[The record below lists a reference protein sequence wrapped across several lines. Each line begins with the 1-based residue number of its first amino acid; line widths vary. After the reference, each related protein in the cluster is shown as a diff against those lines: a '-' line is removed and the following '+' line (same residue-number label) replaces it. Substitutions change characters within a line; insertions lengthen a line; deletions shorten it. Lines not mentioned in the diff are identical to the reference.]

1 MATKIISIM
10 KRNIL
15 IIIILST
22 ILMSNTFAQNLSN
35 MPIRYPETKKCDTVD
50 HYFGTAVPD
59 PYRWLEDDYSEQTA
73 NWVKAQNKLTQN
85 YLAQI
90 PYRQQMKKH
99 LMEIMNYPK
108 EGAPWKKGDR
118 YFFYRN
124 NGLQN
129 QSVLYYKNSLE
140 GEPVELL
147 DPNKLSAD
155 GTVALSTLGISDDGN
170 YLGYAISRN
179 GSDWQEIFVKNIATG
194 EVLADHLVWVKFSGI
209 AWKDNGFFYSRFP
222 EPQNELSGVNEN
234 GKLYYHKVGTDQ
246 KDDQLAYEDPTN
258 PDLSFSAEVVNKR
271 YLVIYGRVSTSG
283 NCLYFKDL
291 DKKNAQFVKVVNNF
305 NDDYGVIDEM
315 NGNLIVMTNHNAPE
329 YKVVSIP
336 MDKPA
341 AKNWKDVIPAA
352 KEVLAGVSHVGHRL
366 IANYTKDARSLV
378 KIFDES
384 GRFIANLDNDII
396 GSIGGFSGEPDDEE
410 TFYTVTSY
418 ITPANI
424 YRYDVKNNKST
435 LYKKSEINFNSDEY
449 VTEQVFYTSKDGTQ
463 VPMFITHKK
472 GIQMDGSNPTLLYG
486 YGGFNISLTPSF
498 SVTRI
503 AWLEQGGV
511 LAVANLRGGGE
522 YGRAWHEAGTKLQKQ
537 NVFDDCIAAAEYL
550 IKQGYT
556 SKKMLALQGGS
567 NGGLLVGAVINQ
579 RPDLFAVAIPQ
590 VGVMDMLR
598 YHKFTIGRYWAVD
611 YGTSED
617 SKEMFEYLRN
627 YSPLH
632 SIREGVRYPAV
643 LVTTADHD
651 DRVVPAH
658 SFKYAAAL
666 QSSKIGDRPH
676 LIRIESN
683 AGHGGGKPLDK
694 TIEETVDIFS
704 FIFYNMGVKPR
715 Y

>member
-1 MATKIISIM
+1 M
-10 KRNIL
+10 KKTIFCIL
-15 IIIILST
+15 ISRKIVMFSSCHQKNKIEPV
-22 ILMSNTFAQNLSN
+22 Q
-35 MPIRYPETKKCDTVD
+35 YPETKKCDTVD

-59 PYRWLEDDYSEQTA
+59 PYRWLEDDYSEETA
-73 NWVKAQNKLTQN
+73 NWVKAQNAVTQKF
-85 YLAQI
+85 LSQI
-90 PYRQQMKKH
+90 PYREQMKKH

-124 NGLQN
+124 DGLQN
-129 QSVLYYKNSLE
+129 QSVLYYKNSLD
-140 GEPVELL
+140 GEAVELL
-147 DPNKLSAD
+147 DPNKLSDD

-179 GSDWQEIFVKNIATG
+179 GSDWQEIYVKNIATG
-194 EVLADHLVWVKFSGI
+194 EVLDDHLVWVKFSGI
-209 AWKDNGFFYSRFP
+209 AWKDDGFFYSRFP
-222 EPQNELSGVNEN
+222 EPKNELSGVNEN

-246 KDDQLAYEDPTN
+246 KADQLAYEDRTN

-271 YLVIYGRVSTSG
+271 YLVIYGSESTSG
-283 NCLYFKDL
+283 NCLYYKDL
-291 DKKNAQFVKVVNNF
+291 KNPKAQFVKVVTDF
-305 NDDYGVIDEM
+305 TDDYSVVDEID
-315 NGNLIVMTNHNAPE
+315 GQLIVMTNHDAPE
-329 YKVVSIP
+329 YKVISIP
-336 MDKPA
+336 MDNPA
-341 AKNWKDVIPAA
+341 PANWKELIPAS
-352 KEVLAGVSHVGHRL
+352 KEVHAAVSHIGKRL

-378 KIFDES
+378 RIFDES
-384 GRFIANLDNDII
+384 GKSLGNLDNEVI
-396 GSIGGFSGEPDDEE
+396 GTISGFAGEADDTE

-418 ITPANI
+418 ITPATI
-424 YRYDVKNNKST
+424 YRYDIANNKSI

-449 VTEQVFYTSKDGTQ
+449 VTEQKFFTSKDGTK

-472 GIQMDGSNPTLLYG
+472 GIKMDGSNPTLLYG
-486 YGGFNISLTPSF
+486 YGGFNISLTPGF

-522 YGRAWHEAGTKLQKQ
+522 YGKKWHEAGTKMKKQ

-550 IKQGYT
+550 IAQGYT
-556 SKKMLALQGGS
+556 NKDKLALQGGS
-567 NGGLLVGAVINQ
+567 NGGLLVGAVVNQ

-617 SKEMFEYLRN
+617 SKEMFEYLYK

-632 SIREGVRYPAV
+632 SIQNGKEYPAI

-666 QSSKIGDRPH
+666 QNSDIGDRPH

-704 FIFYNMGVKPR
+704 FIFFNMGVNVK

>member
-1 MATKIISIM
+1 M

-15 IIIILST
+15 IVIALSV
-22 ILMSNTFAQNLSN
+22 IFMSNTFAQDLSN
-35 MPIRYPETKKCDTVD
+35 MRIRYPQTQKCDTVD

-85 YLAQI
+85 YLSQI

-140 GEPVELL
+140 GEPIELL
-147 DPNKLSAD
+147 DPNKLSSD

-271 YLVIYGRVSTSG
+271 YLVIYGSVSTSG

-291 DKKNAQFVKVVNNF
+291 NKKSSQFVKVVDNF
-305 NDDYGVIDEM
+305 DDDYGVIDEM

-424 YRYDVKNNKST
+424 YRYDVENNKST

-449 VTEQVFYTSKDGTQ
+449 VTEQKFYTSKDGTQ
-463 VPMFITHKK
+463 VPIFITHKK
-472 GIQMDGSNPTLLYG
+472 GIKMDGSNPTLLYG

-537 NVFDDCIAAAEYL
+537 NVFDDCIAAAEFL
-550 IKQGYT
+550 IEQGYT

-617 SKEMFEYLRN
+617 SKEMFEYLRK

-632 SIREGVRYPAV
+632 SIHDGVRYPAV

-666 QSSKIGDRPH
+666 QSSKIGDKPH

>member
-1 MATKIISIM
+1 MKKISFSI
-10 KRNIL
+10 L
-15 IIIILST
+15 LLSAIAMIT
-22 ILMSNTFAQNLSN
+22 SCHQQKKIEPVQ
-35 MPIRYPETKKCDTVD
+35 YPETKKCDTVD
-50 HYFGTAVPD
+50 NYFGTAVPD
-59 PYRWLEDDYSEQTA
+59 PYRWLEDDYSEETA
-73 NWVKAQNKLTQN
+73 NWVKAQNAVTQQF
-85 YLAQI
+85 LSQI
-90 PYRQQMKKH
+90 PYREQMKSH

-124 NGLQN
+124 DGLQN
-129 QSVLYYKNSLE
+129 QSVLYYKNTLD
-140 GEPVELL
+140 GEAVELL
-147 DPNKLSAD
+147 DPNKLSDD
-155 GTVALSTLGISDDGN
+155 GTVALSTLDISDDGN

-179 GSDWQEIFVKNIATG
+179 GSDWQEIYVKNIETG
-194 EVLADHLVWVKFSGI
+194 EVLNDHLVWVKFSGI
-209 AWKDNGFFYSRFP
+209 AWKDDGFFYSRFP
-222 EPQNELSGVNEN
+222 EPKNELSGVNEN
-234 GKLYYHKVGTDQ
+234 GKLYYHKIGTEQ
-246 KDDQLAYEDPTN
+246 SADQLAYEDRTN
-258 PDLSFSAEVVNKR
+258 PNLSFSADVVNKR
-271 YLVIYGRVSTSG
+271 YLVIYGSESTSG
-283 NCLYFKDL
+283 NSLYFKDL
-291 DKKNAQFVKVVNNF
+291 DKKNAQFVKVVTTF
-305 NDDYGVIDEM
+305 EDDYSVVDELD
-315 NGNLIVMTNHNAPE
+315 GNLLVMTNHDAPE

-336 MDKPA
+336 MDNPTPE
-341 AKNWKDVIPAA
+341 NWKDVIPAA
-352 KEVLAGVSHVGHRL
+352 KEVLAGVSHIGKRL

-384 GRFIANLDNDII
+384 GKFLDNLDNDMI
-396 GSIGGFSGEPDDEE
+396 GSIGGFAGEPEETE

-418 ITPANI
+418 ITPATI
-424 YRYDVKNNKST
+424 YRYDITNNKST
-435 LYKKSEINFNSDEY
+435 LYKKSEINFNSDDY
-449 VTEQVFYTSKDGTQ
+449 TTEQVFYTSKDGTK

-472 GIQMDGSNPTLLYG
+472 GIKMDGNNPTLLYG
-486 YGGFNISLTPSF
+486 YGGFNISLTPGF

-550 IKQGYT
+550 IAQGYT
-556 SKKMLALQGGS
+556 NPEKLALQGGS
-567 NGGLLVGAVINQ
+567 NGGLLVGAVVNQ

-617 SKEMFEYLRN
+617 SKEMFEYLYK

-632 SIREGVRYPAV
+632 SIQNGVEYPAI

-666 QSSKIGDRPH
+666 QNSDIGDRPH

-694 TIEETVDIFS
+694 TIEETVDMFS
-704 FIFYNMGVKPR
+704 FIFFNMGVDVK

>member
-1 MATKIISIM
+1 M

-15 IIIILST
+15 IIITLCVIF
-22 ILMSNTFAQNLSN
+22 MSNTLAQNLSN
-35 MPIRYPETKKCDTVD
+35 MPIRYPQTQKCDTVD

-73 NWVKAQNKLTQN
+73 NWVKAQNELTQN

-147 DPNKLSAD
+147 DPNKLSSD

-179 GSDWQEIFVKNIATG
+179 GSDWQEIYVKNIATG
-194 EVLADHLVWVKFSGI
+194 EVLNDHLVWVKFSGI

-271 YLVIYGRVSTSG
+271 YLVIYGSVSTSG

-291 DKKNAQFVKVVNNF
+291 NKKNSQFVKVVDNF
-305 NDDYGVIDEM
+305 DDDYGVIDEM

-378 KIFDES
+378 KIFDEN

-396 GSIGGFSGEPDDEE
+396 GSIGGFGGEPDDEE

-424 YRYDVKNNKST
+424 YCYDVKNNKST

-449 VTEQVFYTSKDGTQ
+449 VTEQVFFISKDGTQ

-522 YGRAWHEAGTKLQKQ
+522 YGRAWHGAGTKLQKQ
-537 NVFDDCIAAAEYL
+537 NVFDDCIAAAEFL
-550 IKQGYT
+550 IEQGYT

-617 SKEMFEYLRN
+617 SQEMFEYLRN

-632 SIREGVRYPAV
+632 SIREGVQYPAV

-694 TIEETVDIFS
+694 TIEEVVDIFS

>member
-1 MATKIISIM
+1 MKKISFSI
-10 KRNIL
+10 L
-15 IIIILST
+15 LLSAIAMIT
-22 ILMSNTFAQNLSN
+22 SCHQQKKIEPVQ
-35 MPIRYPETKKCDTVD
+35 YPETKKCDTVD
-50 HYFGTAVPD
+50 NYFSTAVPD
-59 PYRWLEDDYSEQTA
+59 PYRWLEDDYSEETA
-73 NWVKAQNKLTQN
+73 NWVKAQNAVTQQF
-85 YLAQI
+85 LSQI
-90 PYRQQMKKH
+90 PYREQMKSH

-124 NGLQN
+124 DGLQN
-129 QSVLYYKNSLE
+129 QSVLYYKNTLD
-140 GEPVELL
+140 GEAVELL
-147 DPNKLSAD
+147 DPNKLSDD
-155 GTVALSTLGISDDGN
+155 GTVALSTLDISDDGN

-179 GSDWQEIFVKNIATG
+179 GSDWQEIYVKNIETG
-194 EVLADHLVWVKFSGI
+194 EVLNDHLVWVKFSGI
-209 AWKDNGFFYSRFP
+209 AWKDDGFFYSRFP
-222 EPQNELSGVNEN
+222 EPKNELSGVNEN
-234 GKLYYHKVGTDQ
+234 GKLYYHKIGTEQ
-246 KDDQLAYEDPTN
+246 SSDQLAYEDRTN
-258 PDLSFSAEVVNKR
+258 PNLSFSADVVNKR
-271 YLVIYGRVSTSG
+271 YLVIYGSESTSG
-283 NCLYFKDL
+283 NSLYFKDL
-291 DKKNAQFVKVVNNF
+291 DKKNAQFVKVVTTF
-305 NDDYGVIDEM
+305 EDDYSVVDELD
-315 NGNLIVMTNHNAPE
+315 GNLLVKTNHDAPE

-336 MDKPA
+336 MDNPA
-341 AKNWKDVIPAA
+341 PENWKDIIPAA
-352 KEVLAGVSHVGHRL
+352 KEVLAGVSHIGKRL

-384 GRFIANLDNDII
+384 GKFLDNLDNDMI
-396 GSIGGFSGEPDDEE
+396 GSIGGFAGEQEETE

-418 ITPANI
+418 ITPATI
-424 YRYDVKNNKST
+424 YRYDIINNKST
-435 LYKKSEINFNSDEY
+435 LYKKSEINFNSDDY
-449 VTEQVFYTSKDGTQ
+449 TTEQVFYTSKDGTK

-472 GIQMDGSNPTLLYG
+472 GIKMDGNNPTLLYG
-486 YGGFNISLTPSF
+486 YGGFNISLTPGF

-550 IKQGYT
+550 IAQGYT
-556 SKKMLALQGGS
+556 SPEKLALQGGS
-567 NGGLLVGAVINQ
+567 NGGLLVGAVVNQ

-617 SKEMFEYLRN
+617 SKEMFEYLYK

-632 SIREGVRYPAV
+632 SIQNGVDYPAI

-666 QSSKIGDRPH
+666 QNSDIGDRPH

-694 TIEETVDIFS
+694 TIEETVDMFS
-704 FIFYNMGVKPR
+704 FIFFNMGVEPK

>member
-1 MATKIISIM
+1 M
-10 KRNIL
+10 KKTIFCIL
-15 IIIILST
+15 ISSIIAMFSSCHQKNKIEPV
-22 ILMSNTFAQNLSN
+22 Q
-35 MPIRYPETKKCDTVD
+35 YPETKKCDTVD

-59 PYRWLEDDYSEQTA
+59 PYRWLEDDYSEETA
-73 NWVKAQNKLTQN
+73 NWVKAQNAVTQKF
-85 YLAQI
+85 LSQI
-90 PYRQQMKKH
+90 PYREQMKKH
-99 LMEIMNYPK
+99 LKEIMNYPK

-124 NGLQN
+124 DGLQN
-129 QSVLYYKNSLE
+129 QSVLYYKNSLD
-140 GEPVELL
+140 GEAVELL
-147 DPNKLSAD
+147 DPNKLSDD

-179 GSDWQEIFVKNIATG
+179 GSDWQEIYVKNITTG
-194 EVLADHLVWVKFSGI
+194 EVLDDHLVWVKFSGI
-209 AWKDNGFFYSRFP
+209 AWKDDGFFYSRFP
-222 EPQNELSGVNEN
+222 EPKNELSGVNEN

-246 KDDQLAYEDPTN
+246 KEDQLAYEDRTN

-271 YLVIYGRVSTSG
+271 YLVIYGSESTSG
-283 NCLYFKDL
+283 NCLYYKDL
-291 DKKNAQFVKVVNNF
+291 KNTKAQFVKVVNDF
-305 NDDYGVIDEM
+305 TDDYSVVDEID
-315 NGNLIVMTNHNAPE
+315 GQLIVMTNHDAPE
-329 YKVVSIP
+329 YKVISIP
-336 MDKPA
+336 MDNPA
-341 AKNWKDVIPAA
+341 PANWKDLIPAS
-352 KEVLAGVSHVGHRL
+352 KEVLTGVSHIGKRL

-378 KIFDES
+378 RIFDES
-384 GRFIANLDNDII
+384 GKLLGNLDNEVI
-396 GSIGGFSGEPDDEE
+396 GTISGFAGEADDTE

-418 ITPANI
+418 ITPATI
-424 YRYDVKNNKST
+424 YRYDIANNKST

-449 VTEQVFYTSKDGTQ
+449 VTEQKFFTSKDGTK

-472 GIQMDGSNPTLLYG
+472 GIKMDGNNPTLLYG
-486 YGGFNISLTPSF
+486 YGGFNISLTPGF

-522 YGRAWHEAGTKLQKQ
+522 YGKKWHEAGTKMKKQ

-550 IKQGYT
+550 IAQGYT
-556 SKKMLALQGGS
+556 NKDKLALQGGS
-567 NGGLLVGAVINQ
+567 NGGLLVGAVVNQ

-617 SKEMFEYLRN
+617 SKEMFEYLYK

-632 SIREGVRYPAV
+632 SIQNGKEYPAI

-666 QSSKIGDRPH
+666 QNSDIGDRPH

-704 FIFYNMGVKPR
+704 FIFFNMGVDVK

>member
-1 MATKIISIM
+1 MKKISFSI
-10 KRNIL
+10 L
-15 IIIILST
+15 FLSAIAMIT
-22 ILMSNTFAQNLSN
+22 SCHQQKKIEPVQ
-35 MPIRYPETKKCDTVD
+35 YPETKKCDTVD
-50 HYFGTAVPD
+50 NYFGTAVPD
-59 PYRWLEDDYSEQTA
+59 PYRWLEDDYSEETA
-73 NWVKAQNKLTQN
+73 NWVKAQNAVTQQF
-85 YLAQI
+85 LSQI
-90 PYRQQMKKH
+90 PYREQMKSH

-124 NGLQN
+124 DGLQN
-129 QSVLYYKNSLE
+129 QSVLYYKNTLD
-140 GEPVELL
+140 GEAVELL
-147 DPNKLSAD
+147 DPNKLSDD
-155 GTVALSTLGISDDGN
+155 GTVALSTLDISDDGN

-179 GSDWQEIFVKNIATG
+179 GSDWQEIYVKNIETG
-194 EVLADHLVWVKFSGI
+194 EVLNDHLVWVKFSGI
-209 AWKDNGFFYSRFP
+209 AWKDDGFFYSRFP
-222 EPQNELSGVNEN
+222 EPKNELSGVNEN
-234 GKLYYHKVGTDQ
+234 GKLYYHKIGTEQ
-246 KDDQLAYEDPTN
+246 SADQLAYEDRTN
-258 PDLSFSAEVVNKR
+258 PNLSFSADVVNKR
-271 YLVIYGRVSTSG
+271 YLVIYGSESTSG
-283 NCLYFKDL
+283 NSLYFKDL
-291 DKKNAQFVKVVNNF
+291 DKKNAQFVKMVTTF
-305 NDDYGVIDEM
+305 EDDYSVVDELD
-315 NGNLIVMTNHNAPE
+315 GNLLVMTNHDAPE

-336 MDKPA
+336 MDNPA
-341 AKNWKDVIPAA
+341 SENWKDIIPAA
-352 KEVLAGVSHVGHRL
+352 KEVLAGVSHMGKRL

-378 KIFDES
+378 KIFDE
-384 GRFIANLDNDII
+384 GGKFLDNLDNDMI
-396 GSIGGFSGEPDDEE
+396 GSIGGFAGEPEETE

-418 ITPANI
+418 ITPATI
-424 YRYDVKNNKST
+424 YRYDITHNKST
-435 LYKKSEINFNSDEY
+435 LYKKSEINFNSDDY
-449 VTEQVFYTSKDGTQ
+449 TTEQVFYTSKDGTK

-472 GIQMDGSNPTLLYG
+472 GIKMDGSNPTLLYG
-486 YGGFNISLTPSF
+486 YGGFNISLTPGF

-550 IKQGYT
+550 IAQGYT
-556 SKKMLALQGGS
+556 SPEKLALQGGS
-567 NGGLLVGAVINQ
+567 NGGLLVGAVVNQ

-617 SKEMFEYLRN
+617 SKEMFEYLYK

-632 SIREGVRYPAV
+632 SIQNGVEYPAI

-666 QSSKIGDRPH
+666 QNSDIGDRPH

-694 TIEETVDIFS
+694 TIEETVDMFS
-704 FIFYNMGVKPR
+704 FIFFNMGVEPR

>member
-1 MATKIISIM
+1 M
-10 KRNIL
+10 KSNIL
-15 IIIILST
+15 IIITLSV
-22 ILMSNTFAQNLSN
+22 IFMSNTFAQDLSN
-35 MPIRYPETKKCDTVD
+35 MRIRYPQTQKCDTVD

-129 QSVLYYKNSLE
+129 QSVLYYKNSLD

-271 YLVIYGRVSTSG
+271 YLVIYGSVSTSG

-291 DKKNAQFVKVVNNF
+291 NKKNAQFVKVVDNF
-305 NDDYGVIDEM
+305 DDDYGVIDEM

-396 GSIGGFSGEPDDEE
+396 GSIGGFGGEPDDEE

-424 YRYDVKNNKST
+424 YRYDVKNNQST

-472 GIQMDGSNPTLLYG
+472 GIKMDGSNPTLLYG

-632 SIREGVRYPAV
+632 SIRDGVRYPAV

-666 QSSKIGDRPH
+666 QSSKIGDKPH

-694 TIEETVDIFS
+694 TIEEVVDIFS

>member
-1 MATKIISIM
+1 MKKTIIC
-10 KRNIL
+10 IL
-15 IIIILST
+15 ISSIIVMFSSCHQKKKIEPV
-22 ILMSNTFAQNLSN
+22 Q
-35 MPIRYPETKKCDTVD
+35 YPETKKCDTVD

-59 PYRWLEDDYSEQTA
+59 PYRWLEDDYSEETA
-73 NWVKAQNKLTQN
+73 NWVKAQNAVTQKF
-85 YLAQI
+85 LSQI
-90 PYRQQMKKH
+90 PYREQMKKH

-108 EGAPWKKGDR
+108 EGALWKKGDR

-124 NGLQN
+124 DGLQN
-129 QSVLYYKNSLE
+129 QSVLYYKNSLD
-140 GEPVELL
+140 GEAVELL
-147 DPNKLSAD
+147 DPNKLSDD

-179 GSDWQEIFVKNIATG
+179 GSDWQEIYVKNIATG
-194 EVLADHLVWVKFSGI
+194 EVLDDHLVWVKFSGI
-209 AWKDNGFFYSRFP
+209 AWKDDGFFYSRFP
-222 EPQNELSGVNEN
+222 EPKNELSGVNEN

-246 KDDQLAYEDPTN
+246 KADQLAYEDRTN

-271 YLVIYGRVSTSG
+271 YLVIYGSESTSG
-283 NCLYFKDL
+283 NCLYYKDL
-291 DKKNAQFVKVVNNF
+291 KNPKAQFVKVVTDF
-305 NDDYGVIDEM
+305 TDDYSVVDEID
-315 NGNLIVMTNHNAPE
+315 GKLIVMTNHDAPE
-329 YKVVSIP
+329 YKVISIP
-336 MDKPA
+336 MDNPA
-341 AKNWKDVIPAA
+341 PANWKDLIPAS
-352 KEVLAGVSHVGHRL
+352 KEVLAGVSHIGKRL

-378 KIFDES
+378 RIFDES
-384 GRFIANLDNDII
+384 GKSLGKLDNEVI
-396 GSIGGFSGEPDDEE
+396 GTISGFAGEADDTE

-418 ITPANI
+418 ITPATI
-424 YRYDVKNNKST
+424 YRYDIANNKSI

-449 VTEQVFYTSKDGTQ
+449 VTEQKFYTSKDGTK

-472 GIQMDGSNPTLLYG
+472 GIKMDGNNPTLLYG
-486 YGGFNISLTPSF
+486 YGGFNISLTPGF

-522 YGRAWHEAGTKLQKQ
+522 YGKKWHEAGTKMKKQ

-550 IKQGYT
+550 IAQGYT
-556 SKKMLALQGGS
+556 NKDKLALQGGS
-567 NGGLLVGAVINQ
+567 NGGLLVGAVVNQ

-617 SKEMFEYLRN
+617 SKEMFEYLYK

-632 SIREGVRYPAV
+632 SIQNGKEYPAI

-666 QSSKIGDRPH
+666 QNSDIGDRPH

-704 FIFYNMGVKPR
+704 FIFFNMGVDVK

>member
-1 MATKIISIM
+1 M

-15 IIIILST
+15 IIITLSV
-22 ILMSNTFAQNLSN
+22 IFMSNTLAQNLSN
-35 MPIRYPETKKCDTVD
+35 MPIRYPQTQKCDTVD

-147 DPNKLSAD
+147 DPNKLSSD

-194 EVLADHLVWVKFSGI
+194 EVLTDHLVWVKFSGI

-271 YLVIYGRVSTSG
+271 YLVIYGSVSTSG

-396 GSIGGFSGEPDDEE
+396 GSIGGFGGEPDDEE

-449 VTEQVFYTSKDGTQ
+449 VTEQVFYTSKDCTQ

-632 SIREGVRYPAV
+632 SIRSGVQYPAV

-694 TIEETVDIFS
+694 TIVEVVDIFS

>member
-1 MATKIISIM
+1 M
-10 KRNIL
+10 KKTFSSIL
-15 IIIILST
+15 ILGIIMMLTSCHQKKKIEPV
-22 ILMSNTFAQNLSN
+22 Q
-35 MPIRYPETKKCDTVD
+35 YPETKKCDTVD

-59 PYRWLEDDYSEQTA
+59 PYRWLEDDYSEETA
-73 NWVKAQNKLTQN
+73 NWVKAQNAVTQQF
-85 YLAQI
+85 LSQI
-90 PYRQQMKKH
+90 PYREQMKKH
-99 LMEIMNYPK
+99 LKEIMNYPK

-124 NGLQN
+124 DGLQN
-129 QSVLYYKNSLE
+129 QSVLYYKNSLD
-140 GEPVELL
+140 GEAVELL
-147 DPNKLSAD
+147 DPNKLSDD

-179 GSDWQEIFVKNIATG
+179 GSDWQEIYVKNIATG
-194 EVLADHLVWVKFSGI
+194 EVLDDHLVWVKFSGI
-209 AWKDNGFFYSRFP
+209 AWKEDGFFYSRFP
-222 EPQNELSGVNEN
+222 EPKNELSGVNEN

-246 KDDQLAYEDPTN
+246 KADQLAYEDRTN

-271 YLVIYGRVSTSG
+271 YLVIYGSESTSG
-283 NCLYFKDL
+283 NCLYYKDL
-291 DKKNAQFVKVVNNF
+291 KNPKAQFVKVVTDF
-305 NDDYGVIDEM
+305 TDDYSVVDEID
-315 NGNLIVMTNHNAPE
+315 GQLIVMTNHDAPE
-329 YKVVSIP
+329 YKVISIP
-336 MDKPA
+336 MDNPA
-341 AKNWKDVIPAA
+341 PANWKDLIPAS
-352 KEVLAGVSHVGHRL
+352 KEVLAGVSHIGKRL

-378 KIFDES
+378 RIFDES
-384 GRFIANLDNDII
+384 GKLLGNLDNEVI
-396 GSIGGFSGEPDDEE
+396 GTISGFAGEADDTE

-418 ITPANI
+418 ITPATI
-424 YRYDVKNNKST
+424 YRYDIANNKSI

-449 VTEQVFYTSKDGTQ
+449 VTEQKFFTSKDGTK

-472 GIQMDGSNPTLLYG
+472 GIKMDGSNPTLLYG
-486 YGGFNISLTPSF
+486 YGGFNISLTPGF

-522 YGRAWHEAGTKLQKQ
+522 YGKKWHEAGTKMKKQ

-550 IKQGYT
+550 IAQGYT
-556 SKKMLALQGGS
+556 NKDKLALQGGS
-567 NGGLLVGAVINQ
+567 NGGLLVGAVVNQ

-617 SKEMFEYLRN
+617 SKEMFEYLYK

-632 SIREGVRYPAV
+632 SIQNGKEYPAI

-666 QSSKIGDRPH
+666 QNSDIGDRPH

-704 FIFYNMGVKPR
+704 FIFFNMGVDVK

>member
-1 MATKIISIM
+1 MITSCHQQKKIEPV
-10 KRNIL
+10 
-15 IIIILST
+15 
-22 ILMSNTFAQNLSN
+22 Q
-35 MPIRYPETKKCDTVD
+35 YPETKKCDTVD
-50 HYFGTAVPD
+50 NYFGTAVPD
-59 PYRWLEDDYSEQTA
+59 PYRWLEDDYSEETA
-73 NWVKAQNKLTQN
+73 NWVKAQNAVTQQF
-85 YLAQI
+85 LSQI
-90 PYRQQMKKH
+90 PYREQMKSH

-124 NGLQN
+124 DGLQN
-129 QSVLYYKNSLE
+129 QSVLYYKNTLD
-140 GEPVELL
+140 GEAVELL
-147 DPNKLSAD
+147 DPNKLSDD
-155 GTVALSTLGISDDGN
+155 GTVALSTLDISDDGN

-179 GSDWQEIFVKNIATG
+179 GSDWQEIYVKNIETG
-194 EVLADHLVWVKFSGI
+194 EVLNDHLVWVKFSGI
-209 AWKDNGFFYSRFP
+209 AWKDDGFFYSRFP
-222 EPQNELSGVNEN
+222 EPKNELSGVNEN
-234 GKLYYHKVGTDQ
+234 GKLYYHKIGTEQ
-246 KDDQLAYEDPTN
+246 SADQLAYEDRTN
-258 PDLSFSAEVVNKR
+258 PNISFSADVVNKR
-271 YLVIYGRVSTSG
+271 YLVIYGSESTSG
-283 NCLYFKDL
+283 NSLYFKDL
-291 DKKNAQFVKVVNNF
+291 DKKNAQFVKVVTTF
-305 NDDYGVIDEM
+305 EDDYSVVDELD
-315 NGNLIVMTNHNAPE
+315 GNLLVMTNHDAPE

-336 MDKPA
+336 MDNPA
-341 AKNWKDVIPAA
+341 PENWKDVIPAA
-352 KEVLAGVSHVGHRL
+352 KEVLAGVSHIGKRL

-378 KIFDES
+378 KILDES
-384 GRFIANLDNDII
+384 GKFLDNLDNDMI
-396 GSIGGFSGEPDDEE
+396 GSIGGFAGEPEETE

-418 ITPANI
+418 ITPATI
-424 YRYDVKNNKST
+424 YRYDITNNKST
-435 LYKKSEINFNSDEY
+435 LYKKSEINFNSDDY
-449 VTEQVFYTSKDGTQ
+449 TTEQVFYTSKDGTK

-472 GIQMDGSNPTLLYG
+472 GIKMDGNNPTLLYG
-486 YGGFNISLTPSF
+486 YGGFNISLTPGF

-550 IKQGYT
+550 IAQGYT
-556 SKKMLALQGGS
+556 SPKKLALQGGS
-567 NGGLLVGAVINQ
+567 NGGLLVGAVVNQ

-617 SKEMFEYLRN
+617 SKEMFEYLYK

-632 SIREGVRYPAV
+632 SIQNGVEYPAI

-658 SFKYAAAL
+658 SFKYAATL
-666 QSSKIGDRPH
+666 QNSDIGDRPH

-694 TIEETVDIFS
+694 TIEETVDMFS
-704 FIFYNMGVKPR
+704 FIFFNMGVEPK